1 MSIYRR
7 ICAAITDN
15 TLPKDF
21 YIDSN
26 APSKKIRFAPGAM
39 DGIMMYSMGVSQKE
53 CPDDLIRE
61 IIAASP
67 ENTYNTEAVERVLDG
82 QYMLSIIDDLQ
93 GKIKGNADMKNT
105 FLLGMQLITESDST
119 EAVKLGLSLLELF
132 NTEDYPEVSETISKL
147 ALYEEFTLF
156 CGFIIRYYHDADDR
170 LMEIASHINGWGKIF
185 IVNDLL
191 GNSEKVGSWLIRY
204 GCRNNILN
212 NYTAYRIAERTGLE
226 AMLKERSPEFFDD
239 EELRGIA
246 DIVSGLLDEEPCSG
260 LSALNDPDGFLNDIA
275 KLFTVNRSPQSAEIL
290 GMIEKSQEN
299 KE

>member
-15 TLPKDF
+15 TLPNDF
-21 YIDSN
+21 YIDSDRS
-26 APSKKIRFAPGAM
+26 SKKIIFAPGAM

-53 CPDDLIRE
+53 CPDELIRE

-67 ENTYNTEAVERVLDG
+67 ENTYNTEAVEGALEG

-105 FLLGMQLITESDST
+105 FMLGMQLITESDST

-132 NTEDYPEVSETISKL
+132 NTEEYPEVSEIISKL

-170 LMEIASHINGWGKIF
+170 LIEIASHINGWGKIF
-185 IVNDLL
+185 IVNNLL

-204 GCRNNILN
+204 GCRNSILN

-226 AMLKERSPEFFDD
+226 AMLKERGPESFDD
-239 EELRGIA
+239 EELCGIA

-260 LSALNDPDGFLNDIA
+260 LSALNDPDGFLAGIT
-275 KLFTVNRSPQSAEIL
+275 KLFTVNQTPQSAKIL